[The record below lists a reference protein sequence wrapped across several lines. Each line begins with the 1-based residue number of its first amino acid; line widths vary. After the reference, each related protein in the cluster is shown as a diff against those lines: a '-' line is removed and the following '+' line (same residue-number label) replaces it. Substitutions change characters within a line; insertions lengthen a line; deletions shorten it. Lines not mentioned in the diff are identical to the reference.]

1 MKTII
6 LATNNTH
13 KQKEFQELLAGIKI
27 LTLKDIGFSG
37 DIEETGSTTRENA
50 EIKAKAI
57 FEFEKTKGFNFPVI
71 SDDSGLFVNALG
83 GEPGVYSARYAGD
96 HNSQSNRDKVI
107 KNLEGK
113 NDRSAYFECT
123 ICYIDENTTKFFVGR
138 TYGQITKEEI
148 GDTSFG
154 YDCIFLSDD
163 LHKTFGQSTEEEKDS
178 VSHRGRA
185 VTELKK
191 FLSK

>member
-37 DIEETGSTTRENA
+37 DVEETGSTTRENA

-71 SDDSGLFVNALG
+71 SDDSGLFVNALS

-163 LHKTFGQSTEEEKDS
+163 LHKTFGQSTEQEKDS

-185 VTELKK
+185 VIELKK
-191 FLSK
+191 FLAE

>member
-6 LATNNTH
+6 LATNNSH
-13 KQKEFQELLAGIKI
+13 KQKEFQALLSDFKI
-27 LTLKDIGFSG
+27 LTLKDINFLE
-37 DIEETGSTTRENA
+37 DVEETGTTTQENA

-57 FEFEKTKGFNFPVI
+57 FNFEKSQGLTFPVI

-123 ICYIDENTTKFFVGR
+123 ICYVDENTTKFFVGR

>member
-13 KQKEFQELLAGIKI
+13 KQKEFQSLLSNFKI
-27 LTLKDIGFSG
+27 LTLKDINFLE
-37 DIEETGSTTRENA
+37 DVEETGVTTKENA
-50 EIKAKAI
+50 EIKARAI
-57 FEFEKTKGFNFPVI
+57 FDYEKTKGLNFPVI

-123 ICYIDENTTKFFVGR
+123 ICYIDENTTKFFVGK

>member
-13 KQKEFQELLAGIKI
+13 KQKEFQSLLSSFKI
-27 LTLKDIGFSG
+27 LTLKDINFLE
-37 DIEETGSTTRENA
+37 DVEETGVTTKENA
-50 EIKAKAI
+50 EIKARAI
-57 FEFEKTKGFNFPVI
+57 FDFEKSKGLNFTVI

-96 HNSQSNRDKVI
+96 HNSQSNRDKLI
-107 KNLEGK
+107 KKLEGK
-113 NDRSAYFECT
+113 KDRSAYFECT

-163 LHKTFGQSTEEEKDS
+163 LHKTFGQSAEEEKDS

>member
-13 KQKEFQELLAGIKI
+13 KQKEFQELLSGIKI
-27 LTLKDIGFSG
+27 LTLKDVGFTG
-37 DIEETGSTTRENA
+37 DVEETGSTTKENA

-57 FEFEKTKGFNFPVI
+57 FEFEKSKGLNYPVI
-71 SDDSGLFVNALG
+71 SDDSGLFVNSLG
-83 GEPGVYSARYAGD
+83 GEPGVYSARYGGD
-96 HNSQSNRDKVI
+96 HNSQSNRDKVL
-107 KNLEGK
+107 KNLSK
-113 NDRSAYFECT
+113 MTDRSAYFECT

-138 TYGQITKEEI
+138 TYGIITKEEI

>member
-13 KQKEFQELLAGIKI
+13 KQKEFQELLSGIKI
-27 LTLKDIGFSG
+27 LTLKDVGFTG
-37 DIEETGSTTRENA
+37 DVEETGSTTKENA

-57 FEFEKTKGFNFPVI
+57 FEFEKSKGLNYPVI
-71 SDDSGLFVNALG
+71 SDDSGLFVNSLG
-83 GEPGVYSARYAGD
+83 GEPGVYSARYGGD
-96 HNSQSNRDKVI
+96 HNSQSNRDKVL
-107 KNLEGK
+107 KNLSK
-113 NDRSAYFECT
+113 MTDRSAYFECT

>member
-6 LATNNTH
+6 LATNNSH
-13 KQKEFQELLAGIKI
+13 KQKEFQALLSDFKI
-27 LTLKDIGFSG
+27 LTLKDINFLE
-37 DIEETGSTTRENA
+37 DVEETGVTTKENA

-57 FEFEKTKGFNFPVI
+57 FDFEKTKGLNFPVI
-71 SDDSGLFVNALG
+71 SDDSGLFVNSLG

-113 NDRSAYFECT
+113 HDRSAYFECT
-123 ICYIDENTTKFFVGR
+123 ICYVDENTTKFFVGR
-138 TYGQITKEEI
+138 TYGKITKEEI

>member
-13 KQKEFQELLAGIKI
+13 KQKEFQSLLSNFKI
-27 LTLKDIGFSG
+27 LTLKDINFLK
-37 DIEETGSTTRENA
+37 DVEETGVTTKENA
-50 EIKAKAI
+50 EIKARAI
-57 FEFEKTKGFNFPVI
+57 FDFEKTKGLNFPVI

-185 VTELKK
+185 VTELKR

>member
-13 KQKEFQELLAGIKI
+13 KQKEFQSLLSNFKI
-27 LTLKDIGFSG
+27 LTLKDINFLE
-37 DIEETGSTTRENA
+37 DVEETGVTTKENA
-50 EIKAKAI
+50 EIKARAI
-57 FEFEKTKGFNFPVI
+57 FDFEKSKGLNFPVI

-123 ICYIDENTTKFFVGR
+123 ICYIDENITKFFVGR

-163 LHKTFGQSTEEEKDS
+163 LHKTFGQSAEEEKDS

>member
-13 KQKEFQELLAGIKI
+13 KQKEFQSLLSNFKI
-27 LTLKDIGFSG
+27 LTLKDINFLE
-37 DIEETGSTTRENA
+37 DVEETGVTTKENA
-50 EIKAKAI
+50 EIKARAI
-57 FEFEKTKGFNFPVI
+57 FDFEKSKGLNFPVI

-96 HNSQSNRDKVI
+96 HNSQSNRDKMI

-123 ICYIDENTTKFFVGR
+123 ICYIDENTTKFLLEEHMDKSRKRKLVTQVLATTASFSPMI
-138 TYGQITKEEI
+138 YTKLL
-148 GDTSFG
+148 DN
-154 YDCIFLSDD
+154 L
-163 LHKTFGQSTEEEKDS
+163 
-178 VSHRGRA
+178 
-185 VTELKK
+185 LKK
-191 FLSK
+191 KKTLSPTEVEL

>member
-13 KQKEFQELLAGIKI
+13 KQKEFQSLLSNFKI
-27 LTLKDIGFSG
+27 LTLKDINFLE
-37 DIEETGSTTRENA
+37 DVEETGVTTKENA
-50 EIKAKAI
+50 EIKARAI
-57 FEFEKTKGFNFPVI
+57 FVFLITKGLNFPVI

-123 ICYIDENTTKFFVGR
+123 ICYIDENTTKFFVGK

>member
-13 KQKEFQELLAGIKI
+13 KQKEFQSLLSNFKI
-27 LTLKDIGFSG
+27 LTLKDINFLE
-37 DIEETGSTTRENA
+37 DVEETGVTTKENA
-50 EIKAKAI
+50 EIKARAI
-57 FEFEKTKGFNFPVI
+57 FDFEKSKGLNFPVI

-163 LHKTFGQSTEEEKDS
+163 LHKTFGQSAEEEKDS

-191 FLSK
+191 FLLK

>member
-13 KQKEFQELLAGIKI
+13 KQKEFQSLLSNFKI
-27 LTLKDIGFSG
+27 LTLKDINFLE
-37 DIEETGSTTRENA
+37 DVEETGVTTKENA
-50 EIKAKAI
+50 EIKARAI
-57 FEFEKTKGFNFPVI
+57 FDFEKSKGLNFPVI

-163 LHKTFGQSTEEEKDS
+163 LHKTFGQSAEEEKDS